1 MLLTT
6 IFYHVDNFCNEI
18 EKQMAIES
26 EPNKGGR
33 PCSMHHSEILTIHVF
48 YQHSKI
54 KTFKDYYRI
63 YIKGIYRSAFTHVV
77 SYNRFVELIEENA
90 AYLALFAMALNGSG
104 TGISFIDSTTISVC
118 HNKRIHSHKVMK
130 GLAQRSKSSMG
141 WFYGF
146 KLHFVINDQGDIIG
160 FTITPGNVDDRD
172 PKVIE
177 KLTRELF
184 GKLFGDRG
192 YLSKQLFENLFE
204 RDLQLITKLKK
215 NMPNILMLMEDKL
228 LLKKRGII
236 ESVGNLL
243 KNFFNLEHTR
253 HRSVKGFF
261 CNIFSCLAAY
271 AFHDNKPSLIRVD
284 ERLIDGAVA

>member
-1 MLLTT
+1 M
-6 IFYHVDNFCNEI
+6 V
-18 EKQMAIES
+18 IES
-26 EPNKGGR
+26 ETNKGGR
-33 PCSMHHSEILTIHVF
+33 PRSMSQSEILTIYIF

-54 KTFKDYYRI
+54 KTFKDYYKI
-63 YIKGIYRSAFTHVV
+63 YIKGLYRSAFRHVV
-77 SYNRFVELIEENA
+77 SYNRFVELIEENS
-90 AYLALFAMALNGSG
+90 AYLALFALSLNGSG

-118 HNKRIHSHKVMK
+118 HNKRIYSHKVMK
-130 GLAQRSKSSMG
+130 GLARRSKSSMG

-177 KLTRELF
+177 NLTRELF

-192 YLSKQLFENLFE
+192 YISKQLFENLFE

-215 NMPNILMLMEDKL
+215 NMPNILMPIEDKL

-261 CNIFSCLAAY
+261 CNIFSCIAAY
-271 AFHDNKPSLIRVD
+271 AFHDNKPSLIRAD
-284 ERLIDGAVA
+284 EQLIEAVVA